1 MSVYKVPQDVEAE
14 DKFLGPLSFKQFLF
28 FGGAA
33 VCGYLVFITLTKNMW
48 YFSIV
53 FAVPLAIFGILAFPW
68 SKEQPSE
75 LWLGAHI
82 RFFFMKRKRIWDQ
95 SGMKEL
101 VTITAPKRIA
111 HSLTDG
117 LSQEEVRTRFTALA
131 SVIDSR
137 GWAVKNLSSVA
148 VGPMNDT
155 SDRLVQGTVNASNS
169 AVYPDEDVNSTT
181 DVMDEKTNPIAQ
193 QFDSMINDSNT
204 KHHNDTLA
212 MIQEARQQTTTEQP
226 MISPALARQL
236 APPQQLPPTDPGQA
250 TTLTMIEEARQQSL
264 AGGSGNGA
272 PGPAQQQTPPKQ
284 QPKTKADDLWFLKEA
299 PAVSEPG
306 LATFKTQAVVAPH
319 QKAETTIG
327 MGVPASQSTA
337 INPEDEQKLLTKVH
351 EHQKQEAEQ
360 LQHSHMRTIMP
371 MSDQQPPAVSSDPAT
386 SPAQSASI
394 TPVDPAIIKL
404 ANNDDLNVETLARQA
419 KRDKPDDGEVV
430 ITLR

>member
-28 FGGAA
+28 FGGAGI
-33 VCGYLVFITLTKNMW
+33 CGYLVFITLTKGMW
-48 YFSIV
+48 YLTII

-75 LWLGAHI
+75 LWLSAHI

-101 VTITAPKRIA
+101 VIITAPKRIA

-155 SDRLVQGTVNASNS
+155 SDRLMQGTVSASSSVAPQNDDLDEANS
-169 AVYPDEDVNSTT
+169 R
-181 DVMDEKTNPIAQ
+181 DVMDEKSNPIAQ
-193 QFDSMINDSNT
+193 QFDSMLNESSE
-204 KHHNDTLA
+204 KHRNDTLA
-212 MIQEARQQTTTEQP
+212 MIQEARQGAPTEQ
-226 MISPALARQL
+226 SPPVI
-236 APPQQLPPTDPGQA
+236 APPQPVGQQPQA
-250 TTLTMIEEARQQSL
+250 ESSTLSMIEEARQQSL
-264 AGGSGNGA
+264 AGA
-272 PGPAQQQTPPKQ
+272 PSTSSPTPIQ
-284 QPKTKADDLWFLKEA
+284 QPKQNKKTTTQADDLWFLKEA
-299 PAVSEPG
+299 TAPPEPG
-306 LATFKTQAVVAPH
+306 LSTFKNQAVVAPN
-319 QKAETTIG
+319 QKAESTIG
-327 MGVPASQSTA
+327 MGVPLPTVPA
-337 INPEDEQKLLTKVH
+337 INPEDEQSLLAKVH

-371 MSDQQPPAVSSDPAT
+371 ISTQPT
-386 SPAQSASI
+386 SPMLNDQGTAPVQSASA
-394 TPVDPAIIKL
+394 TPVDPAILNL

-419 KRDKPDDGEVV
+419 KKDMPDDGEVV

>member
-48 YFSIV
+48 YFSII

-137 GWAVKNLSSVA
+137 GWAVKNLSTVA

-155 SDRLVQGTVNASNS
+155 SDRLAQGTVSMSNS
-169 AVYPDEDVNSTT
+169 AVYPDDDVNSTT
-181 DVMDEKTNPIAQ
+181 DIMDEKTNPIAQ
-193 QFDSMINDSNT
+193 QFDSMITESNT

-212 MIQEARQQTTTEQP
+212 MIQEARQQTDVGQP

-236 APPQQLPPTDPGQA
+236 APPVLSTSGPGQPTA
-250 TTLTMIEEARQQSL
+250 QPIAENGRQQV
-264 AGGSGNGA
+264 
-272 PGPAQQQTPPKQ
+272 PPNQ
-284 QPKTKADDLWFLKEA
+284 QPATKADDLWFLKEA
-299 PAVSEPG
+299 PAVTEPG
-306 LATFKTQAVVAPH
+306 LATFKTQAMVAPH

-327 MGVPASQSTA
+327 MGVPTTQISS
-337 INPEDEQKLLTKVH
+337 INPQDEQNLLNKVH
-351 EHQKQEAEQ
+351 EHQKQEADQ

-371 MSDQQPPAVSSDPAT
+371 MSAQQPVATNDPAQ
-386 SPAQSASI
+386 PPVQSAST

-404 ANNDDLNVETLARQA
+404 ANNDDLNVETIARQA
-419 KRDKPDDGEVV
+419 KRDKLDEGEVV